1 MTYTPT
7 IYTWPTACEP
17 IDQMFRAGGQAIQ
30 GGMMLGGAMAQN
42 PEPGGVAE
50 LSLSFAAFVTPQAN
64 LEASWLMSRITNGA
78 IMRVKLWNTVQLVPW
93 ADLDIA
99 DTGQTWLDGGAWEN
113 GSYWQAS
120 PYAPVTAAASKGA
133 ETVIV
138 DCSIPGRVLSRGHVI
153 GFTVGD
159 YDFAHLIMAVSYDG
173 DDRATLTIAPPL
185 RRALTTSNRLFYW
198 PSMLVT
204 CRNAAE
210 VAGQFR
216 RGLHVQLN
224 GARLVEALV

>member
-7 IYTWPTACEP
+7 IHDWPDVLCPLTQ
-17 IDQMFRAGGQAIQ
+17 IFRAGGQAIQ
-30 GGMMLGGAMAQN
+30 GGMTLGGALASN
-42 PEPGGVAE
+42 PEPGGRAE
-50 LSLSFAAFVTPQAN
+50 LFLTFPAWRRGASA
-64 LEASWLMSRITNGA
+64 LEISWAMSRLTNGS
-78 IMRVKLWNTVQLVPW
+78 ILRYRLRSSVQLVPW

-99 DTGQTWLDGGAWEN
+99 DTGQTWLDGGGWEN
-113 GSYWQAS
+113 GAYWQAS

-159 YDFAHLIMAVSYDG
+159 YDFAHVIMAISYDG

-198 PSMLVT
+198 PALLVT

-210 VAGQFR
+210 IMAQVTRRSHLGLGAVQF
-216 RGLHVQLN
+216 
-224 GARLVEALV
+224 VEALV

>member
-7 IYTWPTACEP
+7 IYDWPTACEP
-17 IDQMFRAGGQAIQ
+17 IDQVFRAAGQAIQ
-30 GGMMLGGAMAQN
+30 GGMLLGGAMAQN
-42 PEPGGVAE
+42 PEPGGAAE
-50 LSLSFAAFVTPQAN
+50 LLMSFAAFVTPQAN

-93 ADLDIA
+93 ADLDIT

-113 GSYWQAS
+113 GSYWQTS
-120 PYAPVTAAASKGA
+120 PYAPVTASASKGA

-153 GFTVGD
+153 GFRVGD
-159 YDFAHLIMAVSYDG
+159 YDFAHIIMAVSYDG

-185 RRALTTSNRLFYW
+185 RRGLTTSNRLFYW

-204 CRNAAE
+204 CRNAPE

-224 GARLVEALV
+224 SAKLVEALV